1 MTHDDL
7 NGRVPVTTYLARLT
21 PVTMV
26 YLGAAWIGLQY
37 ASVASSI
44 SLVWPA
50 TGIAIAALVLFGP
63 RYWPGIA
70 LGAFLANATTEVPLI
85 AAIVIAAGNTLEAV
99 VAAWV
104 LRRRTG
110 SRPQLDDV
118 GHVRALVL
126 VAAPLGAA
134 ISAVVGVGALVATGA
149 LAVSAAPLS
158 AGMWWAG
165 DLLGAFVIAPLFFTS
180 RTGPFRTPR
189 RKFVEATLLC
199 LGTALA
205 VQLSVAEGR
214 LGSLLQQVD
223 YHYLLFPFVIWAAL
237 RFGARGAAAMTLTV
251 SAVSVWRALH
261 TGEPFGGTS
270 SNATLLGVASYL
282 AVVAVTGLLLAASL
296 RWERDKAARALQ
308 QSEERLRLAVDAA
321 RMGIW
326 YWSVDGN
333 ELSWDENLRALYGLE
348 PGAPVNGYAGFLE
361 RVHPDDRDWVNTT
374 VQQALESGDRLA
386 YEFRILWPD
395 GTVRWIA
402 DQSRVARDESG
413 RALYMTGVCM
423 DATDR
428 RRGEERLRQAH
439 RMDSLGRLAGGVA
452 HEANNQMSVVLG
464 AAHFVLRRQDLPAD
478 VRTDVEYIRKAAE
491 RTAAVTAQ
499 LLAFSRRQLMMPV
512 LLDVNAVIRGWEPV
526 LRRLMGEDC
535 PVRLEL
541 GSDVPS
547 VRADPGQLEQVLLNL
562 ALNARD
568 AMPQGGTLVIETGTL
583 DIADTYSPERP
594 GVPVRP
600 GSYALV
606 AVRDVG
612 HGMDRNTLAHV
623 FEPFFTTKPVGQGTG
638 LGLATVYGIVK
649 QSNGYVWAQ
658 SEPGVGTTFKV
669 CLPVAGETAE
679 LEDILPEPAATRR
692 SGERIF
698 IVEDEAA
705 VRAIMRRTLEE
716 AGYEVQEA
724 ASGTEALERLAAGDA
739 VDLLITDLVMPE
751 MGGRD
756 LAAAV
761 LEQHPRTSVLFISG
775 YTDRDI
781 ARRGHLPV
789 GAAFLQKPV
798 APESLVTAV
807 RESLDRAT
815 ARS

>member
-1 MTHDDL
+1 MTADL
-7 NGRVPVTTYLARLT
+7 NGQVPLRTYLARLT

-37 ASVASSI
+37 ASVAASI

-70 LGAFLANATTEVPLI
+70 LGAFLANATTDISLL
-85 AAIVIAAGNTLEAV
+85 AAGIIAAGNTLEAV
-99 VAAWV
+99 VAARI

-126 VAAPLGAA
+126 VAAPVGAA
-134 ISAVVGVGALVATGA
+134 ISALVGVAALVATGA
-149 LAVSAAPLS
+149 LGIGAAPLS

-180 RTGPFRTPR
+180 RVGPMRTPR

-199 LGTALA
+199 LGTAFA
-205 VQLSVAEGR
+205 VQLGIAQGQP
-214 LGSLLQQVD
+214 GSLLQQVD

-333 ELSWDENLRALYGLE
+333 ELSWDENLRALYGLPPAAE
-348 PGAPVNGYAGFLE
+348 VDGYAGFLE
-361 RVHPDDRDWVNTT
+361 RVHPEDREWVHTT
-374 VQQALESGDRLA
+374 VQQALESGDRLSF
-386 YEFRILWPD
+386 EFRIVWPD

-402 DQSRVARDESG
+402 DESRVARDEEG
-413 RALYMTGVCM
+413 RPLYMTGVCM
-423 DATDR
+423 DATER
-428 RRGEERLRQAH
+428 RRSEERLRQAH

-464 AAHFVLRRQDLPAD
+464 AAHFVLRRPDLPSE

-526 LRRLMGEDC
+526 LRRVMGEDC

-541 GSDVPS
+541 GSDLPS

-568 AMPQGGTLVIETGTL
+568 AMPQGGGLVIETGTL
-583 DIADTYSPERP
+583 DITETYSSERP
-594 GVPVRP
+594 GVPARP
-600 GSYALV
+600 GSYTV
-606 AVRDVG
+606 IAVRDSG
-612 HGMDRNTLAHV
+612 QGMDRDTLAHV

-669 CLPVAGETAE
+669 CLPVAGDTAD
-679 LEDILPEPAATRR
+679 LDDLLPEPVATRR
-692 SGERIF
+692 GGERILL
-698 IVEDEAA
+698 VEDEFA

-716 AGYEVQEA
+716 AGYEVIEA
-724 ASGTEALERLAAGDA
+724 ASGPEALERLSGSGG
-739 VDLLITDLVMPE
+739 VDMLVTDLVMPE

-761 LEQHPRTSVLFISG
+761 LDQQPGTAVLFISG

-781 ARRGHLPV
+781 ARRGHLPA

-798 APESLVTAV
+798 APETLVTAV
-807 RESLDRAT
+807 RDSIDRAT